1 MLTGLQQTPT
11 VSESG
16 FFNGGVDVLS
26 QATSSIQQQPISDVE
41 SRQSAN
47 RFKAYRERLRQLND

>member
-1 MLTGLQQTPT
+1 MANGLQQTPT

-26 QATSSIQQQPISDVE
+26 QATSSINKQPLSDAE

-47 RFKAYRERLRQLND
+47 RFKAYRERLR